1 MYYLHLFLSHI
12 QKYNN
17 MSRLEKTQTIELS
30 RMDAQPTTTSSRQ
43 GSNSSHTSSEHNLI
57 ENQPQRPNRRRHRNG
72 EGAGSTENTG
82 DAEFHANNLGGSGP
96 GSRRQN
102 PPNSARI
109 AGQVPED
116 MGKLFFLIVV
126 LI

>member
-1 MYYLHLFLSHI
+1 
-12 QKYNN
+12 

-30 RMDAQPTTTSSRQ
+30 RMDAQTTSSSRQ
-43 GSNSSHTSSEHNLI
+43 GSNSSHASSEHNLI

-72 EGAGSTENTG
+72 GGAADNNSSNSG

-102 PPNSARI
+102 PPNPARI

-116 MGKLFFLIVV
+116 MGKFYLQIDNYIFISESES
-126 LI
+126 

>member
-1 MYYLHLFLSHI
+1 
-12 QKYNN
+12 

-72 EGAGSTENTG
+72 EGTAGSAEISG

-116 MGKLFFLIVV
+116 MGKLFFKLII